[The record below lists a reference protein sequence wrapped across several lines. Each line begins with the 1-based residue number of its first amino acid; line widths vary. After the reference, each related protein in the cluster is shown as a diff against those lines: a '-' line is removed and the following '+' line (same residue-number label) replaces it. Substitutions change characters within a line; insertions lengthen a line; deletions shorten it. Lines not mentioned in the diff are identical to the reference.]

1 VLGSAP
7 EPPPARRR
15 VLTGVWA
22 RAAIAAAVVL
32 VAVAVATG
40 GPSRDVVVR
49 PTDSSTVATATT
61 PPADQADPTPR
72 RHHPVRPSAGPRT
85 HRARTPHG
93 ANTSTMSDHTASAQ
107 TASVRTSTPAA
118 GGEEDGSETKG
129 TALPEESG
137 DDRGIDGASGTEAGG
152 GATFDEGTA
161 TTDSGEMFDGAGG
174 DGGET
179 PDGVDD

>member
-1 VLGSAP
+1 
-7 EPPPARRR
+7 
-15 VLTGVWA
+15 
-22 RAAIAAAVVL
+22 
-32 VAVAVATG
+32 
-40 GPSRDVVVR
+40 
-49 PTDSSTVATATT
+49 
-61 PPADQADPTPR
+61 
-72 RHHPVRPSAGPRT
+72 
-85 HRARTPHG
+85 
-93 ANTSTMSDHTASAQ
+93 MSDHSASGQ

-152 GATFDEGTA
+152 GATFDDGTA
-161 TTDSGEMFDGAGG
+161 TTDSGEMFDGGGG